1 MAWMTKDLA
10 LDLLAILIDAGQS
23 AFDRIKIEP
32 DGDWPPAI
40 SQQPADAPAKQ
51 QAPADTPEEPADTP
65 EEPKQDTPPAA
76 EPQQP
81 AEPTPDGDA
90 LLVEAKNLLQGI
102 VASGGREWVTGKLL
116 PKFGVAKLSDV
127 PADKLPELIKEAK
140 KKQQE
145 AGQ

>member
-32 DGDWPPAI
+32 DGDWPPAAP
-40 SQQPADAPAKQ
+40 QQLAGEPEK
-51 QAPADTPEEPADTP
+51 QAPSDTPATAA
-65 EEPKQDTPPAA
+65 PKQDTPPTP
-76 EPQQP
+76 PQQP

-102 VASGGREWVTGKLL
+102 VASGGREWVTGTLL
-116 PKFGVAKLSDV
+116 PQFGVAKLSDV
-127 PADKLPELIKEAK
+127 PAEKLPQLIATAKQKEK
-140 KKQQE
+140 EKE

>member
-10 LDLLAILIDAGQS
+10 LDLLAILIGATENAFNTIKDA
-23 AFDRIKIEP
+23 P
-32 DGDWPPAI
+32 DGDWPSAV
-40 SQQPADAPAKQ
+40 SQPADAPEK
-51 QAPADTPEEPADTP
+51 QAPADTPEA
-65 EEPKQDTPPAA
+65 PKPDTPPAA

-102 VASGGREWVTGKLL
+102 VASGGREWVTGTLL

-127 PADKLPELIKEAK
+127 PAEKLPQLIETAK
-140 KKQQE
+140 QKQQE

>member
-23 AFDRIKIEP
+23 AFDRIKNAP
-32 DGDWPPAI
+32 DGDWPPAVA
-40 SQQPADAPAKQ
+40 QQPADAPAKQ
-51 QAPADTPEEPADTP
+51 APADTP
-65 EEPKQDTPPAA
+65 EEPKQAPAPA
-76 EPQQP
+76 PQQQT

-102 VASGGREWVTGKLL
+102 VASGGREWVTGTLL
-116 PKFGVAKLSDV
+116 PQFGVAKLSDV
-127 PADKLPELIKEAK
+127 PAEKLPQLIETAK
-140 KKQQE
+140 QKQQE

>member
-10 LDLLAILIDAGQS
+10 LDLLAILIGATEN
-23 AFDRIKIEP
+23 AYNTIKNAP
-32 DGDWPPAI
+32 DGDWPPIWKPAEE
-40 SQQPADAPAKQ
+40 SAAQQEAPAP
-51 QAPADTPEEPADTP
+51 APAESA
-65 EEPKQDTPPAA
+65 PKPDTPPAA

-102 VASGGREWVTGKLL
+102 VASGGREWVTGTLL

-127 PADKLPELIKEAK
+127 PADKLPELIESAK
-140 KKQQE
+140 KKQE